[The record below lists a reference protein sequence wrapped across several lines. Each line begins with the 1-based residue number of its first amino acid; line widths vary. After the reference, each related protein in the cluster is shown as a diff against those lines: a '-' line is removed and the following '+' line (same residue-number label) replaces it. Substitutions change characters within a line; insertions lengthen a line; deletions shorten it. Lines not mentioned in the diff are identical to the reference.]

1 MCFSPLPL
9 TVVVCAVVTVASGS
23 RPAATVRGSQRGV
36 SHRMV
41 TRNHACST
49 CDIRCLQP
57 RTQLRSCLCHHYA
70 SKVEFS
76 MYFAAVERRQVRD
89 PDRVVRGHT
98 CHEEHP
104 DSDDHIWLLG
114 IGPRSGHDLPGR
126 IAKRQAHSLWVLQR
140 HQLKETTLS
149 ADTHAQPIG
158 LTRSQI
164 LLFRSNINFSIP

>member
-1 MCFSPLPL
+1 
-9 TVVVCAVVTVASGS
+9 
-23 RPAATVRGSQRGV
+23 
-36 SHRMV
+36 
-41 TRNHACST
+41 
-49 CDIRCLQP
+49 
-57 RTQLRSCLCHHYA
+57 
-70 SKVEFS
+70 

-164 LLFRSNINFSIP
+164 LLPEEVAEILRSSRKKVLNEARKGNLPVLKFGKERRFLRDDVDEYIRRLRDAEQPDASHLVNQRNRL